1 MKVTYFIDRPVF
13 SMVISILIV
22 IVGLIGLTLL
32 PIDQYPQITPP
43 VVKISA
49 SYPGA
54 SALTVSQAVATPIEQ
69 ELNGTPGMLYMESNS
84 SNSGGFSATVTFDIS
99 ADPDLAAVEIQNRVK
114 LAESRLPAEV
124 IQNGI
129 SVEKQA
135 PSQLMTI
142 CLTSSDPKFD
152 EIYLSNFAT
161 LNVVDILRRIPGVGR
176 VSNIGSRYYAM
187 QIWVQP
193 DKLANF
199 GLTVQDV
206 QNALKDQNRES
217 AAGVLGQQ
225 PVSGL
230 DITIP
235 ISTKGRLSS
244 VGQFEEIVLR
254 ADADGSLIRLRD
266 VARISLE
273 AQSYNTESGINGG
286 NAAVLGVYMLPGAN
300 AMEVAENVKEAMEEI
315 SRNFPE
321 GLTYEVPF
329 DMTTYISESIH
340 EVYKTLFEAL
350 VLVIFV
356 VFLSLQ
362 SWRATLIPVI
372 AVPISLIGTFGFML
386 IFGFSLN
393 MLTLLGLVL
402 AIGIVVDDAIVVV
415 ENVERIMEEERLG
428 AYEATKKAM
437 TGLAGALIATSLVLA
452 AVFVPVSFLPGIT
465 GQLYRQFTV
474 TIVVSVLISTV
485 VALTLSP
492 VMCSLILKPSDPD
505 KPKNVVFRKI
515 NGWLSAGNHKYV
527 GLIQK
532 FIVRPRRVILGFCLV
547 VGLIFIMHRMV
558 PTSFLPTEDQG
569 YFKVELELPEGA
581 TLERTRVVTDRAIQY
596 LMGLPEVEYV
606 QNVTGS
612 SPRVGTSQARSEL
625 TVILKPWNERGEAD
639 IDEVMAKVKAHL
651 QEYPESK
658 VYLSTPPVIPGLGSS
673 GGFEMQLEARG
684 DATFDDLVQAA
695 DTLLYYAAR
704 EKSLSGVSSSLQA
717 EIPQLY
723 FDVDR
728 DKVKLS
734 GVPMADVFSTMK
746 AYTGS
751 VYVNDFNMFNRIYR
765 VYIQAESDYRKHPEN
780 INLFFVRG
788 SDNAMIPLTSLGT
801 ASYTT
806 GPGSIKRFNMFNSAV
821 IRGSAADGYSSG
833 QAMATIERLAHEH
846 LPDNIGVEWSGLSF
860 QEQQAGGQTGLVLM
874 LVFLFVF
881 LFLAALYESWMVPV
895 AVLLSLPVAALG
907 AYLGIT
913 LCGLENDIY
922 FQIGLVM
929 LVGLAAKNAILIV
942 EFAKDEVDRGG
953 DLVAS
958 TLHAARLRFRPI
970 LMTSLAFILGMLPM
984 VVASGPGSASRQA
997 IGTGVFFGMIVAVTA
1012 GILLVP
1018 FFFVLI
1024 YKAKRKLKRKQPVA
1038 AGLAILVAG
1047 VCLTSCKVGKPYAR
1061 PNLSLPEQLGPRQAD
1076 STSMGDLSWWEMYND
1091 TTLRDLI
1098 AQTLAHNKDLEIATV
1113 RMEELAALK
1122 RIDVAN
1128 LFPQATAR
1136 LNANREATNYG
1147 GDNLDADLEASLTAT
1162 VSWELD
1168 IWGNLRW
1175 ARDRSKAEF
1184 LASVENCRALRLSLV
1199 AQMAQSYFELT
1210 ALDNELNIVRRTLEA
1225 RQEGVRLAEIR
1236 FKGGLTSE
1244 IVYQQAQVELAR
1256 TATMVPDLER
1266 RIALKESE
1274 ISLLTG
1280 DYPQKINRN
1289 ALPEKYDLPEH
1300 LPLGLPSGLLERR
1313 PDIRQAEQELKA
1325 AHAEIG
1331 VAYTN
1336 MFPRL
1341 SLTAT
1346 LGVESDEL
1354 KTLLRSPY
1362 TYPAG
1367 NLLAPL
1373 FSLGKHRA
1381 ALKAKRAAYEGCV
1394 ARYEKTVLNAFK
1406 EVHDAIVNFNKIEDI
1421 YESRRQLAEA
1431 SRTAVDLAQ
1440 LQYING
1446 VIGYLDLLDAQR
1458 SYFDA
1463 QVSLSN
1469 AVRDKQLML
1478 INLYKVL
1485 GGGWK

>member
-1 MKVTYFIDRPVF
+1 MKVTYFIDRPVL
-13 SMVISILIV
+13 SAVISILIV
-22 IVGLIGLTLL
+22 IVGFIGLTLL

-114 LAESRLPAEV
+114 LAESRLPTEV

-142 CLTSSDPKFD
+142 CLTSDDPKFD

-161 LNVVDILRRIPGVGR
+161 INVVDVLRRIPGVGR

-199 GLTVQDV
+199 GLTVQDI

-217 AAGVLGQQ
+217 AAGVFGQQ

-235 ISTKGRLSS
+235 VSTKGRLST

-254 ADADGSLIRLRD
+254 ANADGSLIRLRD
-266 VARISLE
+266 VARVSLE

-286 NAAVLGVYMLPGAN
+286 NAAVLGIYMLPGAN
-300 AMEVAENVKEAMEEI
+300 AMEVADNVKNAMEDI
-315 SRNFPE
+315 SKNFPE

-393 MLTLLGLVL
+393 MLTLLGLIL

-415 ENVERIMEEERLG
+415 ENVEHIMQQERIG
-428 AYEATKKAM
+428 AYEATRKAM
-437 TGLAGALIATSLVLA
+437 NGLAGALIATSLVLA

-465 GQLYRQFTV
+465 GQLYRQFTI
-474 TIVVSVLISTV
+474 TIVVSVLISTI

-492 VMCSLILKPSDPD
+492 VMCSLILKPADPD
-505 KPKNVVFRKI
+505 RPKNVVFRKI
-515 NGWLSAGNHKYV
+515 NQWLASGNNHYIKGIEHV
-527 GLIQK
+527 LAHPKRI
-532 FIVRPRRVILGFCLV
+532 ILNFCLII
-547 VGLIFIMHRMV
+547 GLIFILHRLV
-558 PTSFLPTEDQG
+558 PSSFLPVEDQG

-581 TLERTRVVTDRAIQY
+581 TLERTRQVTDRAVRY
-596 LMGLPEVEYV
+596 LMKHPAVEYV
-606 QNVTGS
+606 QNVTGT
-612 SPRVGTSQARSEL
+612 SPRVGTSQSRSEL
-625 TVILKPWNERGEAD
+625 TVILKPYKERD
-639 IDEVMAKVKAHL
+639 HTTIDNIMAEVKAHFT
-651 QEYPESK
+651 EYPECK
-658 VYLSTPPVIPGLGSS
+658 VYLSTPPVIPGLGTS

-684 DATFDDLVQAA
+684 DATFDNLVQAT
-695 DTLLYYAAR
+695 DTLLHYAAQR
-704 EKSLSGVSSSLQA
+704 KELSGVSSSLQA

-728 DKVKLS
+728 DKVRLS
-734 GVPMADVFSTMK
+734 GVPMSDVFSTMK

-765 VYIQAESDYRKHPEN
+765 VYIQAEAPYRAHPEN

-788 SDNAMIPLTSLGT
+788 EDGSMIPLTSLGT
-801 ASYTT
+801 TSYTT

-821 IRGSAADGYSSG
+821 IRGNAADGYSSG
-833 QAMATIERLAHEH
+833 QAMDIIEQIAREH
-846 LPDNIGVEWSGLSF
+846 LPDNIGVEWSGLSY
-860 QEQQAGGQTGLVLM
+860 QEKQAGGQTGLVLA

-881 LFLAALYESWMVPV
+881 LFLSALYESWTVPV

-907 AYLGIT
+907 AYVGVAV
-913 LCGLENDIY
+913 CGLENDIY

-942 EFAKDEVDRGG
+942 EFSKDEVDRGG
-953 DLVAS
+953 ELVAS

-984 VVASGPGSASRQA
+984 VIAEGPGSASRRA
-997 IGTGVFFGMIVAVTA
+997 IGTGVFFGMITAVAV

-1018 FFFVLI
+1018 FFFVMI
-1024 YKAKRKLKRKQPVA
+1024 YKARKKLAHKSVKTGMLLLA
-1038 AGLAILVAG
+1038 AGLGLS
-1047 VCLTSCKVGKPYAR
+1047 SC
-1061 PNLSLPEQLGPRQAD
+1061 QLGQHYVRPDLRLPQQTD
-1076 STSMGDLSWWEMYND
+1076 SLQTDSASIADLSWWELYND
-1091 TTLRDLI
+1091 TTLQQLLTQ
-1098 AQTLAHNKDLEIATV
+1098 ALTYNKDLKQAAS
-1113 RMEELAALK
+1113 RMGEQGALR

-1128 LFPQATAR
+1128 LFPQATAEAG
-1136 LNANREATNYG
+1136 ANREATNYG
-1147 GDNLDADLEASLTAT
+1147 GHNLDPDPEFGLKANI
-1162 VSWELD
+1162 SWELD
-1168 IWGNLRW
+1168 LWGNLRW
-1175 ARDRSKAEF
+1175 ARDRSMAEF
-1184 LASVENCRALRLSLV
+1184 LASVENCRAIRMEIV
-1199 AQMAQSYFELT
+1199 AQVAQAYFELM
-1210 ALDNELNIVRRTLEA
+1210 ALDNELTIVRHTLDA
-1225 RQEGVRLAEIR
+1225 RRESVRLAEIR

-1256 TATMVPDLER
+1256 TATMVPDLEQQ
-1266 RIALKESE
+1266 IALKESE
-1274 ISLLTG
+1274 ISLLVG
-1280 DYPQKINRN
+1280 DYPHAIRRSILPTEIN
-1289 ALPEKYDLPEH
+1289 LPDTLPM
-1300 LPLGLPSGLLERR
+1300 GIPSTLLERR
-1313 PDIRQAEQELKA
+1313 PDIRQAEQQLIA
-1325 AHAEIG
+1325 AHAAIG
-1331 VAYTN
+1331 QAYTN

-1346 LGVESDEL
+1346 LGTESDAL
-1354 KTLLRSPY
+1354 KDVLKSPY
-1362 TYPAG
+1362 TYVAG
-1367 NLLAPL
+1367 GLLSPL
-1373 FSLGKHRA
+1373 FSVGKNRA
-1381 ALKAKRAAYEGCV
+1381 RLKASKAAYEGAV
-1394 ARYEKTVLNAFK
+1394 AHYEKVVLQAFR
-1406 EVHDAIVNFNKIEDI
+1406 EVHDAITSFNKMKDI

-1431 SRTAVDLAQ
+1431 AHTAVQLAQ

-1469 AVRDKQLML
+1469 AVCDKQVTL
-1478 INLYKVL
+1478 IQLYKAL

>member
-244 VGQFEEIVLR
+244 VGQFEDIVLR

-515 NGWLSAGNHKYV
+515 NGWLSAGNHRYV

-704 EKSLSGVSSSLQA
+704 EKALSGVSSSLQA

-1038 AGLAILVAG
+1038 TGLAILVAG

-1098 AQTLAHNKDLEIATV
+1098 AQTLAHNKDLEIATA

-1289 ALPEKYDLPEH
+1289 ALPEKYDLPDH

-1325 AHAEIG
+1325 AHAEVG